1 MKHVMVELFAVPL
14 PPCFLYILL
23 ERGSQLMSM
32 YVIELEDGTA
42 QLIMRMII

>member
-23 ERGSQLMSM
+23 EHGSQLM

-42 QLIMRMII
+42 QLIVRMIV